1 MFVFVCLRSSDQQSN
16 GPLLPS
22 SCGQAGP
29 ERAMVNPLPVELE
42 DGVADLH
49 AVAHGLATCLDGPDL
64 GPAGVRPEGRNAQS
78 SAPNAKVVF
87 YRSRGN
93 ESRYL
98 SFNARSELL
107 NSSGERASARRSI
120 LPVGISTDLGRSPP
134 VVTVVVCLLKMVARY
149 RPGSFGWMQMHRQH
163 GTTKPK

>member
-1 MFVFVCLRSSDQQSN
+1 MFVFVCLGLSLGASRDQQSN
-16 GPLLPS
+16 GPLRPS

-29 ERAMVNPLPVELE
+29 ERVMVNPLPVELE
-42 DGVADLH
+42 DGVADLD
-49 AVAHGLATCLDGPDL
+49 AVALGLATSLDGPDL

-78 SAPNAKVVF
+78 SAPNAKIVL

-107 NSSGERASARRSI
+107 KSSGERASARRSI
-120 LPVGISTDLGRSPP
+120 LPVENESNSILY
-134 VVTVVVCLLKMVARY
+134 VCLLKMVAR
-149 RPGSFGWMQMHRQH
+149 
-163 GTTKPK
+163 

>member
-29 ERAMVNPLPVELE
+29 ERVMVNPLPVELE

-49 AVAHGLATCLDGPDL
+49 AVALGLATCLDGPDL

-78 SAPNAKVVF
+78 STPNAKVVF

-120 LPVGISTDLGRSPP
+120 LPVGISTDLSLP
-134 VVTVVVCLLKMVARY
+134 VQTVSVCLLKMVARY
-149 RPGSFGWMQMHRQH
+149 RPGSFGRMQMHRQH

>member
-1 MFVFVCLRSSDQQSN
+1 MFVFVCLGLSLGASRDQQSN
-16 GPLLPS
+16 GPLRPS
-22 SCGQAGP
+22 SCVQAGGA
-29 ERAMVNPLPVELE
+29 RVMINVLPVERKN
-42 DGVADLH
+42 DVTNLH
-49 AVAHGLATCLDGPDL
+49 AVQLLTDL

-78 SAPNAKVVF
+78 STPNAKIVF

-107 NSSGERASARRSI
+107 KSSGERASARRSI
-120 LPVGISTDLGRSPP
+120 LPVGISMDLSLP
-134 VVTVVVCLLKMVARY
+134 VQTVVVCLLKMVARY